1 MVLNKSKLNNNN
13 YNDNNNNNDNNNDD
27 DIIIIII
34 IITIR
39 HSIIYINLL
48 TTVGQDIFSNVKRA
62 IMMFTTD
69 CCFPTVNVPVI
80 FAHHNVWF
88 RYKKEVTK

>member
-13 YNDNNNNNDNNNDD
+13 YNDNNNNDNNNDD
-27 DIIIIII
+27 DIIIII

-62 IMMFTTD
+62 IMFTTE
-69 CCFPTVNVPVI
+69 FVFLVNFPVI

-88 RYKKEVTK
+88 RQKKEVTK